1 MSDSIPTTSRRR
13 PLRTTLSIITGF
25 LAVILL
31 IVSLLSLWARSTLLD
46 SDRFADSVAVAL
58 ERPEVTASLARV
70 ISDQVIEAIAIE
82 AYVEENISG
91 PLSAVGPVIAAGAR
105 LVVRDVT
112 ESLLESDRAQTALVE
127 LVRRTHQAT
136 IAVLSGEDPVPGVR
150 VVDDEVSIN
159 LLPLIGRAIEGVQSR
174 GVLTGLDV
182 PELRLDGD
190 PDQQI
195 ADLERALGRPLADD
209 FGQLV
214 VYRGEQVSQASQFV
228 TTARSAVTLA
238 KRLAVLVY
246 IATAVLFAVSLI
258 LARRTRRAAIILAIA
273 AAGAALIARR
283 IINRAVDELP
293 ELVTDPGAVVALSVS
308 TNRLTSGLLISLL
321 VAASVA
327 IAVAVG
333 VFVAGSPRTVEALL
347 TRHRNL
353 TAIAAFA
360 VAVVIIA
367 GFGIG
372 FIAVALAVVAAAF
385 GVFLLATE
393 RSPATT

>member
-1 MSDSIPTTSRRR
+1 MSDSLPISTRRR
-13 PLRTTLSIITGF
+13 PVRTALSIITGV

-31 IVSLLSLWARSTLLD
+31 VVSLLSMWARSTLLD
-46 SDRFADSVAVAL
+46 SDGFADSVAVAL
-58 ERPEVTASLARV
+58 ERPEVTASLATV
-70 ISDQVIEAIAIE
+70 ITDQVMEAVDLE
-82 AYVEENISG
+82 AYVDETLPG
-91 PLSAVGPVIAAGAR
+91 PLAAISPVISAGAR

-112 ESLLESDRAQTALVE
+112 QSLLESERAQTALVE
-127 LVRRTHQAT
+127 LVRRAHRAT

-159 LLPLIGRAIEGVQSR
+159 LLPLVGRAIEGVQSR
-174 GVLTGLDV
+174 GILTRLEV

-195 ADLERALGRPLADD
+195 AELESALGRPLADD

-308 TNRLTSGLLISLL
+308 TNRLTSGLLVSLL
-321 VAASVA
+321 VAASIAIV
-327 IAVAVG
+327 IAVV
-333 VFVAGSPRTVEALL
+333 VFVGGSPRTLDALL
-347 TRHRNL
+347 TRYRNL
-353 TAIAAFA
+353 TAIVAFA

-372 FIAVALAVVAAAF
+372 LVAVVLAVAAAAF
-385 GVFLLATE
+385 GVYLIATE
-393 RSPATT
+393 RPAATI